1 MVWIPS
7 WHVIPKKIAIDV
19 VSITLIFVTCG
30 LDKYHFCR
38 TFGIA
43 GHHCIVTDFGH
54 RFGLGKSAIL
64 RCVVRRYVCLFCR
77 HIGRA
82 FRAVYRPAD
91 AKLCRKLREKGYRI
105 IKAISV
111 SSEEDIRKTE
121 AYESAVD
128 YFLFDTRCT
137 GYGGSGQTFDWSIL
151 KHYEGQ
157 TPFLLSGGIRLEL
170 LPQLLRFNHPQLIG
184 FDLNS
189 GFESAPGLKD
199 AKRIQSFINQLKQTN
214 V

>member
-1 MVWIPS
+1 MFKAAAKRFMKIRQVVLPN
-7 WHVIPKKIAIDV
+7 VFFPLLNVQVFKKAIKPLQK
-19 VSITLIFVTCG
+19 SLSTSFNARLGFPIYNRYK
-30 LDKYHFCR
+30 LDYLQLH
-38 TFGIA
+38 GNE
-43 GHHCIVTDFGH
+43 
-54 RFGLGKSAIL
+54 S
-64 RCVVRRYVCLFCR
+64 
-77 HIGRA
+77 
-82 FRAVYRPAD
+82 PE
-91 AKLCRKLREKGYRI
+91 LCRELREKGYRI

-121 AYESAVD
+121 SYESAVD

-170 LPQLLRFNHPQLIG
+170 LPQLLRFSHPQLIG